1 MPRACCSAHL
11 PAALTPATPPIP
23 WTRPPHMDTWTRE
36 CRSCPQDQCQ
46 LVSPCLKMPG
56 RQRTSYARK
65 RAHASRRPIF
75 TAVPPS
81 RAAPPSPPR
90 TLRRLDGG
98 GGGPAPGLLSNAG
111 YACGAPRPEGPVEFP
126 PAPSCSTGFWPLA
139 LRSPNPGYRGWG
151 CGAADAPAA
160 VVAAPAM
167 AETAKCDPRGVP
179 AQSDSH
185 ETVQTCTSC

>member
-1 MPRACCSAHL
+1 MPQLSAKN
-11 PAALTPATPPIP
+11 
-23 WTRPPHMDTWTRE
+23 
-36 CRSCPQDQCQ
+36 RSA
-46 LVSPCLKMPG
+46 
-56 RQRTSYARK
+56 RQPLADDAVRQHTSYARK

-111 YACGAPRPEGPVEFP
+111 YACGTPRPEGPVEFP
-126 PAPSCSTGFWPLA
+126 PAPSCSTGSRPSA
-139 LRSPNPGYRGWG
+139 LRSPITGYRGWG

-167 AETAKCDPRGVP
+167 AETEKCDPRGVP
-179 AQSDSH
+179 AQSGSH
-185 ETVQTCTSC
+185 IDCTDVYITLGKVLDICSVMENVS